1 MIKEFSEL
9 TKLDDD
15 SKKMSIAL
23 MDNNGYIENTA
34 FPFLRNKKLEKIGKK
49 EKNEIYL
56 SMSIIEY
63 KHQMRTTFFEK
74 DNIETYKEE
83 FSLLM
88 NFAIDSFGNENDN
101 SIIQQIISFLNMCFD
116 HVNIEFIEKI
126 LSKSCS
132 IFTWVNLSKE
142 SLINLFEN
150 DKKKVLVKKFIA
162 LSKLNKIEK
171 GKTIKSSSCA
181 FLWKLIDFF
190 LNTIEQKNNENLNT
204 ELLSQILLLFIDYA
218 SFQTTRTYFLPLLF
232 EVHFIERIK
241 LSIKH
246 NEKINE
252 NFKKIYKIFKFCIF
266 SDNFEKIDE
275 MSIKYKKLSQ
285 MQSNAYNLY
294 PTEISKIFT
303 ENVAFTD
310 KREDL
315 EKIISSLSQE
325 QLYSILSSLKL
336 TKYPEEFYDN
346 KLELLQEIFYFNF
359 SRKKSIFHSILME
372 SVYPDDKFSS
382 DILPSHIPIKKLSLS
397 YTNFSEYLLSLY
409 STYQFES
416 TYQISNEIETE
427 IDYMSPFFEKDKF
440 SHFEGWSI
448 MSIPITS
455 CEMITVKPP
464 LIGSE
469 INREVLFEVKF
480 NTNGVQSEIKAKWDT
495 MKKFDLVFLVEFI
508 TPQIQRTRGG
518 EVMAI
523 YDEDN
528 NNLLVNY
535 SEVKPSG
542 FARRM
547 IISVDPIQYKKD
559 LESGYM
565 SYNANM
571 IVRRDAKKNNYKS
584 LLSAIKEMMVT
595 QNKIIVPQWIKGSL
609 LGKKNETIEDT
620 TKLEIDLHDTFVSN
634 EHYRTFTSNANNEEG
649 YKWNEDKIKSLD
661 KRNLIKFTNNQIEAI
676 IKGINHGLTLIV
688 GPPGTGKT
696 DVAVQIANLLYH
708 NYKEE
713 KIIIITHS
721 NAALNDIF
729 EKIARL
735 NIDEKYLLRL
745 GLGSK
750 DLVSSIDY
758 SANGRINYML
768 EKRKKILDL
777 FLQIANHCDIYLF
790 EEYTCES
797 AIKVLSN
804 IILKS
809 EAFIS
814 LVKEKFK
821 INLNELMNE
830 LKELQIYEL
839 LRDQNE
845 RRNHLI
851 KNQSK
856 IIAMT
861 CTYAA
866 LNRENFLKLNLKYS
880 SLIIEESAQILEI
893 ESLIPLT
900 ICPNELKR
908 VIMLGDNS
916 QLPPIIKTSMY
927 KSQTNLDLSLF
938 TRFLKNKVPHINLTS
953 QGRARGQIVDLYR
966 WRYPL
971 LTDLPVVSTYPPQNK
986 SFKYT
991 YQFINI
997 EDFDGKGEEIN
1008 GDYSYCNLPEAEYA
1022 IALYMF
1028 MCLSGYSPSSI
1039 SILTTYN
1046 AQKELIKEI
1055 YNKKCTWNKL
1065 FEGIGKIS
1073 TVDKYQ
1079 GQQNQYVIVS
1089 LVRTKSV
1096 GYLRDIRR
1104 FIVCLSRA
1112 RKGLYL
1118 LGRKDLFDNCR
1129 ELSKSMQKFTS
1140 SNKLSIS
1147 MNENSKEY
1155 IDIDDFKHLYRIV
1168 QEMITAIII

>member
-9 TKLDDD
+9 TKLDED

-23 MDNNGYIENTA
+23 MDNDGYIENKA
-34 FPFLRNKKLEKIGKK
+34 FPLLKNKKLEKIGKK

-74 DNIETYKEE
+74 ENIETYKEE

-88 NFAIDSFGNENDN
+88 NFSIDSFLIEKNDT
-101 SIIQQIISFLNMCFD
+101 IIQLFISFLNICFD
-116 HVNIEFIEKI
+116 HLDIDFIAKI
-126 LSKSCS
+126 LYKSCS
-132 IFTWVNLSKE
+132 IFSWVNLSKD
-142 SLINLFEN
+142 SLMNLFEN
-150 DKKKVLVKKFIA
+150 DKEKILVKKFIA

-171 GKTIKSSSCA
+171 GKTIKSSSCV

-190 LNTIEQKNNENLNT
+190 LNTIEQKNNENINI
-204 ELLSQILLLFIDYA
+204 ELLSQILLLFIDYT
-218 SFQTTRTYFLPLLF
+218 SLQNTRTYFLPLLF
-232 EVHFIERIK
+232 EVHFLERTK

-246 NEKINE
+246 NEKIDE
-252 NFKKIYKIFKFCIF
+252 NFKKIFKILKFCIF
-266 SDNFEKIDE
+266 SENLEKIDE
-275 MSIKYKKLSQ
+275 MSKKYKKLSQ

-294 PTEISKIFT
+294 PTEIGKIFT
-303 ENVAFTD
+303 ENVALTD

-315 EKIISSLSQE
+315 EKIISSLSQD
-325 QLYSILSSLKL
+325 QLFSILSSLKL

-346 KLELLQEIFYFNF
+346 NLELLQEIFYSNF
-359 SRKKSIFHSILME
+359 SRKKSVFQSILME
-372 SVYPDDKFSS
+372 SVYPNENCSCDT
-382 DILPSHIPIKKLSLS
+382 LPIHIPIKKLSLS

-409 STYQFES
+409 STYKFES

-427 IDYMSPFFEKDKF
+427 IDYMSPSFENDKF
-440 SHFEGWSI
+440 SSFEGWSI

-464 LIGSE
+464 LIGTE
-469 INREVLFEVKF
+469 INREVLYEVKF
-480 NTNGVQSEIKAKWDT
+480 NTNGIQTEIKSKWDT
-495 MKKFDLVFLVEFI
+495 LKKYALVFLVEFMS
-508 TPQIQRTRGG
+508 PQKQRTRGG
-518 EVMAI
+518 EIMAI

-528 NNLLVNY
+528 NNLLTN
-535 SEVKPSG
+535 SELKPNG

-559 LESGYM
+559 LEDDYM

-571 IVRRDAKKNNYKS
+571 IIRRDAKKNNFKS
-584 LLSAIKEMMVT
+584 LLSAVKEMMVS
-595 QNKIIVPQWIKGSL
+595 QNKNIVPQWIKSNL
-609 LGKKNETIEDT
+609 LGKKKEAKEDT
-620 TKLEIDLHDTFVSN
+620 INQKIDLYDTFVSN
-634 EHYRTFTSNANNEEG
+634 EHYRKYTANTKKEDH
-649 YKWNEDKIKSLD
+649 YQWNEDKTKNLD
-661 KRNLIKFTNNQIEAI
+661 KRNHIEFTNNQINAI
-676 IKGINHGLTLIV
+676 IQGIKPGLTLIV

-708 NYKEE
+708 NYKDE

-750 DLVSSIDY
+750 DLASFIDY

-768 EKRKKILDL
+768 EKRKKILEL
-777 FLQIANHCDIYLF
+777 FLQIANHCNIYLF

-804 IILKS
+804 IILKN
-809 EAFIS
+809 ETFIS
-814 LVKEKFK
+814 LVTEKFK
-821 INLNELMNE
+821 IDLNELLNE

-866 LNRENFLKLNLKYS
+866 LNRENFIKLNLKYS

-900 ICPNELKR
+900 ICPNDLKR
-908 VIMLGDNS
+908 VVMLGDNS

-938 TRFLKNKVPHINLTS
+938 TRFLKNKIPHINLTS
-953 QGRARGQIVDLYR
+953 QGRARSEIVNLYR
-966 WRYPL
+966 WRYPSL
-971 LTDLPVVSTYPPQNK
+971 KDLPIVSEFPPENK
-986 SFKYT
+986 FLKYT
-991 YQFINI
+991 YQFIDI

-1022 IALYMF
+1022 IGLYMF

-1055 YNKKCTWNKL
+1055 YSKKCTWNKL

-1079 GQQNQYVIVS
+1079 GQQNEYVIVS
-1089 LVRTKSV
+1089 LVRTKSI

-1118 LGRKDLFDNCR
+1118 LGRRDLFDKCR
-1129 ELSKSMQKFTS
+1129 ELAKSMQMFSS

-1147 MNENSKEY
+1147 MNDNSKEY
-1155 IDIDDFKHLYRIV
+1155 IEIDDFKHLYRIV
-1168 QEMITAIII
+1168 QEKITAIII